1 MRKTVFM
8 SFWVAFFI
16 LGPAMVQ
23 AQTSEIDALRQAIDE
38 LRADYESRIAEL
50 ERRVAVAEQS
60 ARRGGAVAQPA
71 ATSAPRS
78 ASASSGNSA
87 FNPAIGVIFQGNA
100 WRHGND
106 PESYYI
112 PGFPIGGEAGPI
124 SEGLSIGET
133 EIDISAN
140 VDDKF
145 TAWLTAPIV
154 IEDGEPGIEIE
165 EAWIETMAMPAG
177 LSLRFGR
184 FFSGI
189 GYLNAKH
196 QHSWDFADQ
205 PLPYQVFLGDQ
216 YLDDGVQLRWVAPTD
231 FYMELGTEVL
241 NGSRY
246 PSGGSENSGFG
257 AQSVFANFGGDV
269 GADSSW
275 LAGVSYLDTSTIDR
289 PSGDEDDPLLFSGD
303 ASVMTAQLVWK
314 WAPNGNW
321 KQKNLVLQT
330 EYMWRREDGRY
341 TLPGESVLAYDSR
354 QRGWYLQGVYQ
365 PFPRWRFGAR
375 IDGLSANSPGTA
387 FDGTLLAVPDDD
399 PMRYSVMTD
408 WSNSE
413 FSRLRFQYTRDEAG
427 ILEDN
432 EFGLQYIFSIGAHG
446 GHSF

>member
-1 MRKTVFM
+1 MQSGYFKII
-8 SFWVAFFI
+8 VAALALCVSVNAFSADAD
-16 LGPAMVQ
+16 L
-23 AQTSEIDALRQAIDE
+23 DALRAAIEE
-38 LRADYESRIAEL
+38 LRSDYEGRIAEL
-50 ERRVAVAEQS
+50 ERRLTVAEQNAKQ
-60 ARRGGAVAQPA
+60 ARAAPQPA
-71 ATSAPRS
+71 SMGATRTA
-78 ASASSGNSA
+78 AAASGNAA

-100 WRHGND
+100 WRHGDD
-106 PESYYI
+106 PDSFYI

-124 SEGLSIGET
+124 SEGMSIGET

-154 IEDGEPGIEIE
+154 IEDGEPKIEVE
-165 EAWIETMAMPAG
+165 EAWIETTAMPAG
-177 LSLRFGR
+177 LSLRLGR

-205 PLPYQVFLGDQ
+205 PLPYQAFLGDQ
-216 YLDDGVQLRWVAPTD
+216 YLDDGLQVRWVAPTD
-231 FYMELGTEVL
+231 LYMEFGTELL
-241 NGSRY
+241 NGGRY
-246 PSGGSENSGFG
+246 PSEGSDNSGFG
-257 AQSVFANFGGDV
+257 AQSLFVNVGGDV
-269 GADSSW
+269 GTDNSW
-275 LAGVSYLDTSTIDR
+275 LAGVSYLDASAIDR
-289 PSGDEDDPLLFSGD
+289 PSGDEDDPLLFTGD
-303 ASVMTAQLVWK
+303 SAVMTAQFVWK

-321 KQKNLVLQT
+321 KQKNLVIQS
-330 EYMWRREDGRY
+330 EYMWRREDGSY
-341 TLPGESVLAYDSR
+341 TLPGGSVLAYDTR

-375 IDGLSANSPGTA
+375 IDGLSANSPGSA

-399 PMRYSVMTD
+399 PMRYSLMTD

-427 ILEDN
+427 ILDDN

-446 GHSF
+446 AHSF